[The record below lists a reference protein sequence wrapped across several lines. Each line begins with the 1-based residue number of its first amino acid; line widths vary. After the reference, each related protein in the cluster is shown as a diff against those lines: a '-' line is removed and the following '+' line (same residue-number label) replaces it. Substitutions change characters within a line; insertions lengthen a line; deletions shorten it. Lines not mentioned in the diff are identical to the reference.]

1 MRGPLIA
8 ALAAALAAALLC
20 ANIEAA
26 AAAPPPRF
34 FGVMGNGPL
43 ERGGVD
49 LVKETALMRSSGVE
63 TVRLAIEW
71 PDLQPYR
78 SFAAVPASQRARFVD
93 VDGIPTAFAA
103 TDARIK
109 ASALSNVEVLAL
121 VMRSPL
127 WAGREPSNY
136 MTTPRNPE
144 QYAAF
149 LKALIGRYG
158 PSGSFWSENPEI
170 PRRPLRHFQIWNEP
184 NLKHY
189 FPVAAWAPAYAR
201 LLRASYKAIKA
212 ADAKATVVT
221 AGMPNFVWSDYAK
234 LFRAG
239 VKARGYFDAVAVH
252 PYTDAAAGCVEIL
265 SRVRRVLDAH
275 GARQTPIW
283 VTETGWPSAQGKAK
297 VLPQH
302 QGWITTP
309 GGEAIK
315 LAAAYRAYA
324 KSAKTLRLARVYWY
338 SWVSSD
344 LRGGDAWDFSGLRT
358 VRSDGS
364 FVDKPALG
372 AYRRVAL
379 SLRKAAG

>member
-1 MRGPLIA
+1 MRGTIIA
-8 ALAAALAAALLC
+8 VLAAVVLCAQVEVAAAQ
-20 ANIEAA
+20 
-26 AAAPPPRF
+26 PPPRF

-43 ERGGVD
+43 DRAGVD
-49 LVKETALMRSSGVE
+49 LVKETALMRSNGVE
-63 TVRLAIEW
+63 TVRLPIEW

-78 SFAAVPASQRARFVD
+78 SFTDVPAKERARFVD
-93 VDGIPTAFAA
+93 VAGIPTAFAA

-127 WAGREPSNY
+127 WAGRDPSNY
-136 MTTPRNPE
+136 MTTPRDPD
-144 QYAAF
+144 QYGAF
-149 LKALIGRYG
+149 LTALIGRYG
-158 PSGSFWSENPEI
+158 PNGSFWIENPGV

-189 FPVAAWAPAYAR
+189 FPVASWAPAYAK
-201 LLRASYKAIKA
+201 LLRTSYKAIKA
-212 ADAKATVVT
+212 ADSKATVVT
-221 AGMPNFVWSDYAK
+221 AGMPNFAWRDYAK

-239 VKARGYFDAVAVH
+239 VRARGYFDAVAVH
-252 PYTDAAAGCVEIL
+252 PYTDNAAGCVEIL
-265 SRVRRVLDAH
+265 SRVRRVLDAN

-302 QGWITTP
+302 RGWITTP
-309 GGEAIK
+309 AGEATK
-315 LAAAYRAYA
+315 LTAAYRAYA
-324 KSAKTLRLARVYWY
+324 KSAKQLKLTRVYWY

-344 LRGGDAWDFSGLRT
+344 LRGGDAWDFAGLRT

-364 FVDKPALG
+364 FVDKPALA
-372 AYRRVAL
+372 AYRSVAR
-379 SLRKAAG
+379 SLRAATR

>member
-1 MRGPLIA
+1 MRGRLI
-8 ALAAALAAALLC
+8 AALAAALLC

-43 ERGGVD
+43 DRAGVD
-49 LVKETALMRSSGVE
+49 LVKEAALMSGNGVE
-63 TVRLAIEW
+63 TVRLPIEW

-78 SFAAVPASQRARFVD
+78 SFAEVPASERARFVD

-109 ASALSNVEVLAL
+109 ASALNNVEVLAL

-127 WAGREPSNY
+127 WAGRDPSNY
-136 MTTPRNPE
+136 LTTPRNPD

-158 PSGSFWSENPEI
+158 PSGSFWTANTDV

-189 FPVAAWAPAYAR
+189 FPVASWAPAYAK
-201 LLRASYKAIKA
+201 LLRASYKAIKT
-212 ADAKATVVT
+212 ADAKATVVS
-221 AGMPNFVWSDYAK
+221 AGMPNFVWRDYSK

-239 VKARGYFDAVAVH
+239 VRARGYFDAVAVH
-252 PYTDAAAGCVEIL
+252 PYTDNAGGCVKML
-265 SRVRRVLDAH
+265 SRVRRVLDAN

-302 QGWITTP
+302 RGWITTP
-309 GGEAIK
+309 AGEATK
-315 LAAAYRAYA
+315 VTEAYRAYA
-324 KSAKTLRLARVYWY
+324 KSAKQLKLARVYWY

-344 LRGGDAWDFSGLRT
+344 LRGGDAWDFAGLRT

-364 FVDKPALG
+364 FVDKPALA
-372 AYRRVAL
+372 AYRRVAR
-379 SLRKAAG
+379 SLRAATR